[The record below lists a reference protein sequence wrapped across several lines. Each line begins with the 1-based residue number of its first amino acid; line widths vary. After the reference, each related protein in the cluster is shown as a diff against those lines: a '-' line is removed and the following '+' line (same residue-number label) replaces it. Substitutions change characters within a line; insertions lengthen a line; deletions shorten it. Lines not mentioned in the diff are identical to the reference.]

1 MGALYMVLTLAV
13 MVPMAF
19 LTEAVISHLSSEL
32 QTSDVEIQGGAI
44 QRAWLDP
51 NGAYHKALL
60 DKALLVANPE
70 GCNAITDDSSAAN
83 EFEVREVLEGEQ
95 AQVAS
100 QPLPQRRF
108 YVLKRKDAEASPA
121 AYVIKVEGVSGN
133 QEEML
138 PWPQATNRCSGASGV
153 GSSAGYKA
161 PEEPAQ
167 VSFCAVSNADDVLVS
182 SVNQRRNSAWKWRW
196 SESREGPADRP
207 CICLPNEPCFEA
219 AT

>member
-32 QTSDVEIQGGAI
+32 QTSDVEIQGGVI
-44 QRAWLDP
+44 QRAWIDP

-60 DKALLVANPE
+60 AARSE
-70 GCNAITDDSSAAN
+70 ICNAITDNSSTAN

-108 YVLKRKDAEASPA
+108 YVLKHKDAEASPA

-138 PWPQATNRCSGASGV
+138 PWPQASNRCSGASGA
-153 GSSAGYKA
+153 GSSVVYKA

-167 VSFCAVSNADDVLVS
+167 ISFCAVSNADDVLVS

-207 CICLPNEPCFEA
+207 CICLPKEPCFEA